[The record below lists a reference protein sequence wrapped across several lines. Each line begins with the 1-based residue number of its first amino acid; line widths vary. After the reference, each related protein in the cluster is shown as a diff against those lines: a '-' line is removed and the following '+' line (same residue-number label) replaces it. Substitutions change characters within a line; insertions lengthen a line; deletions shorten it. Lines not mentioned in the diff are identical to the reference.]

1 MQQTIIIIGALPD
14 DPRRVDLISALK
26 MRASEVDWD
35 WIQAQAS
42 SSRPDDK
49 YVRPLL
55 AKKAKNQLEHTTIV
69 KLRMLH
75 GATANQVH
83 KLGCRIVEAP
93 AKVQSIGQLVDW
105 LVSSDA
111 NLVPRREWLVC
122 TREAAFLAIMDKHI
136 RDCRWAKDVS
146 GHHFLK
152 ADDLLTQAPVQRS
165 GYHNVGSAAK
175 ELLPKLI
182 ATGLLLKKGAN
193 QCSTPLEY
201 AINTAY
207 LPLIKQAIL
216 DQTFAGFDDDRFSS
230 VIQYL
235 RGDYSPKTI
244 NAFDGFVGAQT
255 LEQCRKQHSDAHA

>member
-1 MQQTIIIIGALPD
+1 MRQTTIIIGALPN
-14 DPRRVDLISALK
+14 DPRRDDLISSLK
-26 MRASEVDWD
+26 LRASEVDWD
-35 WIQAQAS
+35 WIQAQEI

-49 YVRPLL
+49 YVRALQ
-55 AKKAKNQLEHTTIV
+55 AKKSRNLLDNTTIV

-75 GATANQVH
+75 GSTANQVH

-93 AKVQSIGQLVDW
+93 DKVDSIDQLVNW

-122 TREAAFLAIMDKHI
+122 TREAALLAIMDKLI

-152 ADDLLTQAPVQRS
+152 AGDLLNQSPVQRS
-165 GYHNVGSAAK
+165 GFQSVGIAARD
-175 ELLPKLI
+175 LLPKLL

-193 QCSTPLEY
+193 QGNTPLEY

-216 DQTFAGFDDDRFSS
+216 DQSFLGFDAEHFSS

-235 RGDYSPKTI
+235 RGDKGQRAI

-255 LEQCRKQHSDAHA
+255 MEQCRKAHSQVE